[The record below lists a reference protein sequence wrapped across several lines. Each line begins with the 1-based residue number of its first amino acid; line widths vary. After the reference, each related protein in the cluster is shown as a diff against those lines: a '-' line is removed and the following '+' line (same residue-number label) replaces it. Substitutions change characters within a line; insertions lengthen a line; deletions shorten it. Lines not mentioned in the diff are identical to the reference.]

1 METVYEYENWLNPA
15 LAAAQLAEVM
25 SYWPLLVIAAAPASV
40 VFYCEEDA
48 YEGEWVA
55 VLCREGQIGV
65 VDGYF
70 GSCSGCDELQKTN
83 SPEDVYAL
91 AEMYLSSVRSFLAQ
105 LVEFAELG
113 LEVRAAELFC
123 VLRNEN
129 PEMPVREVVE
139 LAGLLAGEAV
149 PR

>member
-1 METVYEYENWLNPA
+1 
-15 LAAAQLAEVM
+15 
-25 SYWPLLVIAAAPASV
+25 
-40 VFYCEEDA
+40 
-48 YEGEWVA
+48 
-55 VLCREGQIGV
+55 
-65 VDGYF
+65 
-70 GSCSGCDELQKTN
+70 
-83 SPEDVYAL
+83 
-91 AEMYLSSVRSFLAQ
+91 
-105 LVEFAELG
+105 

>member
-1 METVYEYENWLNPA
+1 
-15 LAAAQLAEVM
+15 
-25 SYWPLLVIAAAPASV
+25 
-40 VFYCEEDA
+40 
-48 YEGEWVA
+48 
-55 VLCREGQIGV
+55 
-65 VDGYF
+65 
-70 GSCSGCDELQKTN
+70 
-83 SPEDVYAL
+83 
-91 AEMYLSSVRSFLAQ
+91 MYLSSVRSFDSWAELVGYLRALGNEDAWTLRGVLAQ